1 MPWQEVSTVL
11 LRQEFVM
18 LASVEGANVR
28 ALCRRYTISPKTGYK
43 WLGRYRR
50 QGRAGVTDRSRRP
63 HRSPTRTAPALE
75 RAVLAVRAAHPVWG
89 GRKIRAVLLARGHP
103 TLPSPS
109 TMTAILKRHGQ
120 IAPEAAPK
128 HTAWQRFEHDA
139 PNRLWQMDFKGHFA
153 LLAGRCHPL
162 TVLDDHSRFAVGLQA
177 CGDQTGQTVQA
188 RLTACFRRYGLPEA
202 ILVDNGPPWGSDAEH
217 PHTPLTAWL
226 IRLGVRIRHGRPY
239 HPQTQGK
246 DERFHRTLKAEVLGT
261 RVLRDLA
268 QCQREF
274 DRWREVYNLQ
284 RPHEAL
290 AMAVPASRYRVS
302 PRAFPEVLPP
312 IEYGPADL
320 VRKVA
325 EGGELSYRNRTFRVG
340 KAFRGYPVALR
351 PTLVDGVLDV
361 FFCHQRVAQ
370 VNLGHHEGLH

>member
-1 MPWQEVSTVL
+1 MPWQEVSTVS

-28 ALCRRYTISPKTGYK
+28 ALCRRYTISPRTGYK

-50 QGRAGVTDRSRRP
+50 QGRAALTDRSRRP
-63 HRSPTRTAPALE
+63 HRSPTRTPPALE
-75 RAVLAVRAAHPVWG
+75 QAVLAVRAAHPVWG
-89 GRKIRAVLLARGHP
+89 ARKLRAVLQAAGHP
-103 TLPSPS
+103 ALPSPS
-109 TMTAILKRHGQ
+109 TVTAILRRHGQ
-120 IAPEAAPK
+120 LPPAAATPPR
-128 HTAWQRFEHDA
+128 AWQRFEHDA

-188 RLTACFRRYGLPEA
+188 RLTACLRRYGLPEA
-202 ILVDNGPPWGSDAEH
+202 ILVDNGPPWGSDAAH

-226 IRLGVRIRHGRPY
+226 LRLGVRVLHTRPY

-261 RVLRDLA
+261 RVLRDLPH
-268 QCQREF
+268 CQREF
-274 DRWREVYNLQ
+274 DRWRDVYNLE
-284 RPHEAL
+284 RPHDAL
-290 AMAVPASRYRVS
+290 GLAVPASRYRAS
-302 PRAFPEVLPP
+302 PLAFPEILPP
-312 IEYGPADL
+312 IEYGPGAL

-325 EGGELSYRNRTFRVG
+325 EGGEISYRNQPFRVG
-340 KAFRGYPVALR
+340 RAFCGYPVALR

-361 FFCHQRVAQ
+361 FFCHQKVAQ
-370 VNLGHHEGLH
+370 INLRDHDELL